1 MCIIVLGG
9 GRGFWVGVI
18 VVSWGGVIIVMILGL
33 RFRIIGFGV
42 WFIFRLIGLF
52 IVNWNNEFIVYIFSW
67 FYCIF
72 SLFEFFLN

>member
-33 RFRIIGFGV
+33 GFGIIGFGV

-52 IVNWNNEFIVYIFSW
+52 IVNWNDELNLLLSKKL
-67 FYCIF
+67 FYDMIY
-72 SLFEFFLN
+72 